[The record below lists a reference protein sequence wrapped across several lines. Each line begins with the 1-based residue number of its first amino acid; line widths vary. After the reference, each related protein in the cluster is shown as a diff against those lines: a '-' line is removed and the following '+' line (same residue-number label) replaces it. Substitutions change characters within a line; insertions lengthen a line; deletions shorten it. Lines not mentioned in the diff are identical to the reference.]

1 MNHWPLSAGSTEIQI
16 LVRRC
21 RGAPEWVLTRFS
33 SGDSCAGGVCAP
45 GGEVQ
50 SRCKKGGADAQVVRF
65 RGDAEEQ
72 MCISAVLL
80 VQ

>member
-1 MNHWPLSAGSTEIQI
+1 MSAGSTDQI

-21 RGAPEWVLTRFS
+21 RGAEWVLRFS